1 MASVSVVVPTFNRE
15 QFIEKSVI
23 SALKQTKKP
32 DEIIVVD
39 DGSTDQTWNVLK
51 QLGFSKS
58 TNKDISLRYIYQ
70 KNKGV
75 SAARNLGI
83 KASKYSFI
91 ALLDS
96 DDIWLEQKLERQ
108 ITELMQQKGNYRL
121 SHTEEIWFRNGVR
134 VNAKKKYSKS
144 GGELFQKCLKL
155 CCISPSS
162 ALIERS
168 VFDDFGSFDESL
180 LACEDYDFWL
190 RYCAYEKVHFVDER
204 LIIKNGGHSDQLS
217 SAHWGMD
224 RYRIYALEK
233 LLQDRNLN
241 LSKHQKTLEE
251 VISRFEIL
259 INGALKRN
267 KTHSAE
273 ALIRKQSEWKDLLTN
288 ETGSRKN

>member
-1 MASVSVVVPTFNRE
+1 MTTVSVVVPTFNRE
-15 QFIEKSVI
+15 HFIEKCIISV
-23 SALKQTKKP
+23 LRQTKKP
-32 DEIIVVD
+32 NEIIVVD
-39 DGSTDQTWNVLK
+39 DGSTDQTWSALK
-51 QLGFSKS
+51 LLGFSDS
-58 TNKDISLRYIYQ
+58 MLNDISLRYIYQ

-83 KASKYSFI
+83 QASKYRFI

-108 ITELMQQKGNYRL
+108 MAELMQQRGNYRL
-121 SHTEEIWFRNGVR
+121 SHTEEIWCRNGVR

-144 GGELFQKCLKL
+144 GGDIFEKCLKL

-168 VFDDFGSFDESL
+168 VFDDFGFFDEL
-180 LACEDYDFWL
+180 LLVCEDYDFWL

-217 SAHWGMD
+217 CLHWGMD

-233 LLQDRNLN
+233 LLQNSDLDR
-241 LSKHQKTLEE
+241 SKRQKTLEE
-251 VISRFEIL
+251 VISRLEIL
-259 INGALKRN
+259 INGALKRD
-267 KTHSAE
+267 KTSSVKE
-273 ALIRKQSEWKDLLTN
+273 LIRKQSECKALLKN
-288 ETGSRKN
+288 ETGP

>member
-51 QLGFSKS
+51 QLGFSRS
-58 TNKDISLRYIYQ
+58 TNRDISLRYIYQ

-83 KASKYSFI
+83 EASKYSFI

-108 ITELMQQKGNYRL
+108 MTELMQQKGNYRL
-121 SHTEEIWFRNGVR
+121 SHTEEIWVRNGVR
-134 VNAKKKYSKS
+134 VNAKNKYSKS
-144 GGELFQKCLKL
+144 GGEIFHKCLKL

-162 ALIERS
+162 SLIERS
-168 VFDDFGSFDESL
+168 VFDDFGFFDESL

-190 RYCAYEKVHFVDER
+190 RFCAYEKVHFVDER

-251 VISRFEIL
+251 VILRLEIF

-267 KTHSAE
+267 KNHSAQ

-288 ETGSRKN
+288 KTGS

>member
-1 MASVSVVVPTFNRE
+1 MASVSVVIPTFNRE

-32 DEIIVVD
+32 NEIIVVD

-58 TNKDISLRYIYQ
+58 TNKNISLRYIYQ

-83 KASKYSFI
+83 EASKYSFI

-96 DDIWLEQKLERQ
+96 DDIWLKQKLERQ
-108 ITELMQQKGNYRL
+108 MTELMQQKDTYRL
-121 SHTEEIWFRNGVR
+121 SHTEEIWVRNGVR
-134 VNAKKKYSKS
+134 LNAKKKYSKS
-144 GGELFQKCLKL
+144 GGDIFKKCLRL

-162 ALIERS
+162 SLIERS
-168 VFDDFGSFDESL
+168 VFDDFGFFDESL

-217 SAHWGMD
+217 SAHWGLD

-233 LLQDRNLN
+233 LLHDRNLN
-241 LSKHQKTLEE
+241 PSKHRKALEE
-251 VISRFEIL
+251 VISRLEIL

-267 KTHSAE
+267 KPHSAE
-273 ALIRKQSEWKDLLTN
+273 ALIRKQSVWKNLLTN
-288 ETGSRKN
+288 ETGSLKN

>member
-1 MASVSVVVPTFNRE
+1 MASVSVVIPTFNRE

-32 DEIIVVD
+32 NEIIVVD

-58 TNKDISLRYIYQ
+58 TNKNISLRYIYQ

-83 KASKYSFI
+83 EASKYSFI

-96 DDIWLEQKLERQ
+96 DDIWLKQKLERQ
-108 ITELMQQKGNYRL
+108 MTELMQQKDTYRL
-121 SHTEEIWFRNGVR
+121 SHTEEIWVRNGVR
-134 VNAKKKYSKS
+134 LNAKKKYSKS
-144 GGELFQKCLKL
+144 GGDIFKKCLRL

-162 ALIERS
+162 SLIERS
-168 VFDDFGSFDESL
+168 VFDDFWFFDESL

-217 SAHWGMD
+217 SAHWGLD

-233 LLQDRNLN
+233 LLHDRNLN
-241 LSKHQKTLEE
+241 PSKHRKALEE
-251 VISRFEIL
+251 VISRLEIL

-267 KTHSAE
+267 KNHSAQ

-288 ETGSRKN
+288 ETGS

>member
-1 MASVSVVVPTFNRE
+1 MASVSVVIPTFNRE

-32 DEIIVVD
+32 NEIIVVD

-58 TNKDISLRYIYQ
+58 TNKNISLRYIYQ

-83 KASKYSFI
+83 EASKYSFI

-96 DDIWLEQKLERQ
+96 DDIWLKQKLERQ
-108 ITELMQQKGNYRL
+108 MTELMQQKDKYRL
-121 SHTEEIWFRNGVR
+121 SHTEEIWVRNGVR
-134 VNAKKKYSKS
+134 LNAKKKYSKS
-144 GGELFQKCLKL
+144 GGDIFKKCLRL

-162 ALIERS
+162 SLIERS
-168 VFDDFGSFDESL
+168 VFDDFGFFDESL

-217 SAHWGMD
+217 SAHWGLD

-233 LLQDRNLN
+233 LLHDRNLN
-241 LSKHQKTLEE
+241 PSKHRKALEE
-251 VISRFEIL
+251 VISRLEIL

-267 KTHSAE
+267 KHHSAQ
-273 ALIRKQSEWKDLLTN
+273 ALIRKQSVWKNLLTN
-288 ETGSRKN
+288 ETVSLKN